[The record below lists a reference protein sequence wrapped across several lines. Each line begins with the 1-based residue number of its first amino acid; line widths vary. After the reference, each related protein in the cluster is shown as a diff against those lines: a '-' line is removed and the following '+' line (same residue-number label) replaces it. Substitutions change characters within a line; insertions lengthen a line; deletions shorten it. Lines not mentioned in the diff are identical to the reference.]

1 VANEKTEPIERNL
14 GVQPLQ
20 AEMEKRSLKSAD
32 LIEASSESL
41 TYKMISRAKKGRRL
55 TPHIKVRI
63 TNAFNKASGEEVK
76 PKDLFNY

>member
-1 VANEKTEPIERNL
+1 MVDDKSESIERNL

-20 AEMEKRSLKSAD
+20 EAMDKRDLKSAD
-32 LIEASSESL
+32 LIAASSETL
-41 TYKMISRAKKGRRL
+41 TYKMISRARKGRRL

-63 TNAFNKASGEEVK
+63 TNAFNQASGEDLK